1 MAVINPADFPGI
13 VQQRQLQPASIFMM
27 SGLKS
32 LRNVPHQIMGKD
44 GGILFKWCTQ
54 RFAPLYINGES
65 QAYDIM
71 SNASSGVKMNT
82 TNSF

>member
-13 VQQRQLQPASIFMM
+13 VQQHQLQPASIFMM
-27 SGLKS
+27 RGLKS
-32 LRNVPHQIMGKD
+32 FQNVPHQIMGKD
-44 GGILFKWCTQ
+44 GGIFFKWHTQ
-54 RFAPLYINGES
+54 RFALLYINSES

-71 SNASSGVKMNT
+71 SNASSGVKMND